1 MENFPKIGMKCEQVR
16 NRLKRM
22 EIAKNP
28 NVQASLINQAR
39 LHEGEGI
46 VNELARE
53 FCAKDSRSSDSNN
66 HSSNRLGYSQ
76 KYEQEFKRIF
86 NKGSE

>member
-1 MENFPKIGMKCEQVR
+1 MENYPKIGMKCEQVR

-22 EIAKNP
+22 QIAKNP
-28 NVQASLINQAR
+28 NVRASLINQAR
-39 LHEGEGI
+39 LHEGDGI
-46 VNELARE
+46 VNELVGE
-53 FCAKDSRSSDSNN
+53 FCGDLVKSPDSNN

-76 KYEQEFKRIF
+76 KYEENFDRIF